1 MSNKS
6 KGEVVELQKP
16 GLPSTDL
23 VSADMLYEDMGAGM
37 ESARTEDY
45 SLPFIQILQQL
56 SPHVNKRKAEYVE
69 GAEAGMFLNT
79 VTNELWDGEGG
90 IIVVPVYYTRNH
102 IEWVTRENGG
112 GFVKDWGD
120 DPSVLANITR
130 DTQGRDILPN
140 GNQMVVTATRYVL
153 VVNESTGQFSQ
164 AVITMSSTQFKA
176 SNKWNTLISMLRVP
190 RPDGQGTFN
199 PASFYMS
206 YKAVSV
212 PQENDQGS
220 WFGWKIES
228 HRPTLQLPNGQ
239 DVYLAAREFKRQ
251 LSEGLIKAKPAAQ
264 QQDANADEDAPF

>member
-1 MSNKS
+1 
-6 KGEVVELQKP
+6 
-16 GLPSTDL
+16 
-23 VSADMLYEDMGAGM
+23 MLYEDMGAGM

-45 SLPFIQILQQL
+45 SLPFVQILQSL

-79 VTNELWDGEGG
+79 VTNQLWDGEGG
-90 IIVVPVYYTRNH
+90 IIVVPVYYTRNN

-153 VVNESTGQFSQ
+153 IVNEQTGEFGQ

-206 YKAVSV
+206 YKATTV

-220 WFGWKIES
+220 WFGWKVETY
-228 HRPTLQLPNGQ
+228 RPTLNLSNGQ
-239 DVYLAAREFKRQ
+239 DIYLAAREFKRQ

-264 QQDANADEDAPF
+264 SQDSASDEDSPF